1 MNSIRN
7 MNTGWAQRLM
17 SPARA
22 VALVLG
28 TAALGACVVEPVGY
42 GAHPYYGGVAYVTV
56 APPAPR
62 VEVVGV
68 APAPGYFWI
77 SGYWGWIGGRHEWVP
92 GRWTAPRPGYRYEPH
107 RWEREGDGWRLHEGR
122 WSEAREEHRDE
133 HREEHRERR

>member
-28 TAALGACVVEPVGY
+28 TAALGACAVEPVGY

-68 APAPGYFWI
+68 APAPGYVWI
-77 SGYWGWIGGRHEWVP
+77 SGYGGWIGGRHEWVP